1 MALKAGIL
9 GGVVAMLLMTGA
21 TAQAQKEMRKIRLNV
36 FRIDAATVS
45 ARVNGY
51 FAAEG
56 LEVDVTPTPNSTDQM
71 RGLSQGKYEIVSTA
85 FDNVLAWS
93 GKEGAEIVA
102 IAQISDRT
110 VLPVFVRPEIK
121 DWSDLKGKKLA
132 ADAVD
137 TAFALVLRRILLAHG
152 LDMTKGDYELVAL
165 GATGARLESM
175 IKGETYAGILNPPFD
190 AKALA
195 AGMRRIG
202 DSTEVLP
209 DYPNTLFAVNRAWA
223 QSNRETLIAY
233 LRAWLKGMAWN
244 NDPANREAAIKAV
257 GAELK
262 LNPKQ
267 AQESVEELS
276 KTGNLNLHG
285 LQVVLDLR
293 NQFGFKLTKGDKLPV
308 YYDTQYFNAAKGK

>member
-9 GGVVAMLLMTGA
+9 GAVVAVLLMTGA
-21 TAQAQKEMRKIRLNV
+21 TVQAQKEMRKIRLNV

-56 LEVDVTPTPNSTDQM
+56 FDVDITQTPNSTDQM

-110 VLPVFVRPEIK
+110 VLRVFVRPEIK

-137 TAFALVLRRILLAHG
+137 TAFALVLRRVLLAHG
-152 LDMTKGDYELVAL
+152 LDMTKGDYELLAL

-175 IKGETYAGILNPPFD
+175 IKGETYAGILNAPFD
-190 AKALA
+190 GKALA

-202 DSTEVLP
+202 DSRQVLP
-209 DYPNTLFAVNRAWA
+209 DYPNTVLATSREWA
-223 QSNRETLIAY
+223 QKNSDVLRAY
-233 LRAWLKGMAWN
+233 LRAWLKGMAWIK
-244 NDPANREAAIKAV
+244 DPANHDAAVKMV

-267 AQESVEELS
+267 ATESVEELS
-276 KTGNLNLHG
+276 NTGVLNLPG

-308 YYDTQYFNAAKGK
+308 YYDAGYFNAARSE